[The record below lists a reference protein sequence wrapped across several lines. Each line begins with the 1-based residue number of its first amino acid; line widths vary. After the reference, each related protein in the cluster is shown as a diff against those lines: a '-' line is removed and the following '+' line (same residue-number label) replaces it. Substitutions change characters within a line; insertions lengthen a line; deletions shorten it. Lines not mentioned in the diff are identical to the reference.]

1 MLHLTIQLPEK
12 LGGLYEPRRYK
23 VMHGAVVVANSMAW
37 PRCCWTWLPAIHCE
51 FCVRARFRS
60 PCATSVHRLLK
71 DNVVKLGLQGFF
83 EVLDNEIRGKSDSLI
98 LFSGLQSHTIHRA
111 GSKSGWP
118 RP

>member
-1 MLHLTIQLPEK
+1 MAARNPLRILCAREIQK
-12 LGGLYEPRRYK
+12 
-23 VMHGAVVVANSMAW
+23 SM
-37 PRCCWTWLPAIHCE
+37 RD
-51 FCVRARFRS
+51 
-60 PCATSVHRLLK
+60 SVHRLLK

-98 LFSGLQSHTIHRA
+98 LFSGLQSHTVRRA

>member
-1 MLHLTIQLPEK
+1 MAEVLLDMAARNPLRILCAREIQK
-12 LGGLYEPRRYK
+12 
-23 VMHGAVVVANSMAW
+23 SM
-37 PRCCWTWLPAIHCE
+37 RD
-51 FCVRARFRS
+51 
-60 PCATSVHRLLK
+60 SVHRLLK

-83 EVLDNEIRGKSDSLI
+83 EVLDNEIRGKSDILI